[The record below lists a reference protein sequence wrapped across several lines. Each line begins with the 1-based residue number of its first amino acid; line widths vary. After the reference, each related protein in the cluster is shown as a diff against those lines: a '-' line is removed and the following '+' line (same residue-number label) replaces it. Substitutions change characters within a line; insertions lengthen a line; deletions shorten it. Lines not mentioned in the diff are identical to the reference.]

1 MGETTDKNT
10 RGATRALP
18 EENYP
23 RERTLHANRG
33 LFVVVRRV
41 IDQNPVDF

>member
-10 RGATRALP
+10 REATRALP

-23 RERTLHANRG
+23 REHTLHTNRG
-33 LFVVVRRV
+33 FVVVQWML
-41 IDQNPVDF
+41 DQNPVDF